1 MTIDSSVT
9 LHDVKRIAPS
19 FFGASR
25 YKSEM
30 TYEDPAVQALRRL
43 AYQCGGVRAIA
54 DAIDANWQSLDQIV
68 KGVKLP
74 SGAPRGVGAQLR
86 RKLSERYPGWLT
98 QTWDATD
105 SATSKVLSLPVTTHE
120 QTDIVIPQFETGGAM
135 GHGLVL
141 REQPGII
148 KQWTVSESW
157 LQQNVHR
164 VTSPR
169 NLAIVTGFGPSMQPV
184 FNPGDPLLVDTG
196 VKRADSDGVYFFRVG
211 DEGFVKQI
219 QRIPT
224 ESGLILRAKSYNTLY
239 DPFDITS
246 GMDFEVFGRVVKVWK
261 GEEF

>member
-1 MTIDSSVT
+1 MKSLQQRMYEVFPAPHKRGLRAEISRVCGVKGSSVT
-9 LHDVKRIAPS
+9 AWFDMPDKVSAISREHAEALIAHFHLKVSPKWLS
-19 FFGASR
+19 
-25 YKSEM
+25 
-30 TYEDPAVQALRRL
+30 
-43 AYQCGGVRAIA
+43 
-54 DAIDANWQSLDQIV
+54 
-68 KGVKLP
+68 
-74 SGAPRGVGAQLR
+74 SGAADDAPTFVGD
-86 RKLSERYPGWLT
+86 S
-98 QTWDATD
+98 QTHDD
-105 SATSKVLSLPVTTHE
+105 QHKVLSLPATIADKSDV
-120 QTDIVIPQFETGGAM
+120 VIPQFETGGAM

-169 NLAIVTGFGPSMQPV
+169 NLAIVTGFGPSMRPV

-196 VKRADSDGVYFFRVG
+196 VKRVDSEGVYFFRVG

-224 ESGLILRAKSYNTLY
+224 EDGLILRAKSYNTLY
-239 DPFDITS
+239 DPFDITK

>member
-1 MTIDSSVT
+1 
-9 LHDVKRIAPS
+9 
-19 FFGASR
+19 
-25 YKSEM
+25 M

-43 AYQCGGVRAIA
+43 AIQCGGVRTIAEAIE
-54 DAIDANWQSLDQIV
+54 ANWQTLDQIV

-98 QTWDATD
+98 QTWEAED
-105 SATSKVLSLPVTTHE
+105 STSSKVLSLPVTNRE
-120 QTDIVIPQFETGGAM
+120 LTDIVIPQFETGGAM

-164 VTSPR
+164 VTSHR

-196 VKRADSDGVYFFRVG
+196 VKRADSDGVYFFRVA

-224 ESGLILRAKSYNTLY
+224 ENGLILRAKSYNTLY
-239 DPFDITS
+239 DPFDITA

>member
-1 MTIDSSVT
+1 MSSVT
-9 LHDVKRIAPS
+9 LHRI
-19 FFGASR
+19 FGGACAQR
-25 YKSEM
+25 YKLGMS
-30 TYEDPAVQALRRL
+30 YEDPAVAALKRL
-43 AYQCGGVRAIA
+43 VVAQGGVRAVA
-54 DAIDANWQSLDQIV
+54 EAIEANWQSLDQIV

-86 RKLSERYPGWLT
+86 KKLSERYPGWLAGLQRDT
-98 QTWDATD
+98 T
-105 SATSKVLSLPVTTHE
+105 KVLSLPATEILASDV
-120 QTDIVIPQFETGGAM
+120 VIRQWNTGGAM
-135 GHGLVL
+135 GNGLVL

-148 KQWTVSESW
+148 KEWTVSSEW

-164 VTSPR
+164 VTAAK

-184 FNPGDPLLVDTG
+184 FNPGDPLLIDCG

-211 DEGFVKQI
+211 DEGFVKQL

-224 ESGLILRAKSYNTLY
+224 EAGLILRAKSYNPLY